1 MTETLPGLRDP
12 SFIVMAAG
20 SGLMILGA
28 ILVPLA
34 LVLGVAGGIYPD
46 REVRSMMVIGWILIA
61 VGNPLFLLGIHQDY
75 RQRARRRA
83 ELLAR
88 MWGAER
94 GRQNP

>member
-1 MTETLPGLRDP
+1 MEAMPRPWDP
-12 SFIVMAAG
+12 TIFIMAGG
-20 SGLMILGA
+20 SGLMVLGA
-28 ILVPLA
+28 VLVPLA
-34 LVLGVAGGIYPD
+34 LVLGIAGGIYPD
-46 REVRSMMVIGWILIA
+46 REVRSLMGIGWILIA
-61 VGNPLFLLGIHQDY
+61 VGNPLFLQGIHQDY